1 MFFQNRN
8 YITLYEKLKLFNI
21 LLKQKIKSKVFLC
34 SLQTEILTHFTRKT
48 IFLYFL
54 KTEIPACF
62 LKKRS
67 IFLYSLKTEILTH
80 FIRKTIFFYIFSIPA
95 YFLKKRKLCFIF
107 SQNRNS
113 GAFYKKV

>member
-62 LKKRS
+62 LKKRN
-67 IFLYSLKTEILTH
+67 IF
-80 FIRKTIFFYIFSIPA
+80 
-95 YFLKKRKLCFIF
+95 FIF

-113 GAFYKKV
+113 NTFYKKN